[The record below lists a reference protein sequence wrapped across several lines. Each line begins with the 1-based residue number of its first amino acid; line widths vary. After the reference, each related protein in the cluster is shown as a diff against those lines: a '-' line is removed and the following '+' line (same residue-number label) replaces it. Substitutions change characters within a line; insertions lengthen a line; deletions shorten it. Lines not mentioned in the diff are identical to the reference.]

1 MKKLIPFIIFSLL
14 AFIVTAYSTSI
25 MLAEVG
31 QLGASDKTQVSKYNI
46 RVYSILLSVD
56 KDQYNNWIIS
66 ITITIASSITGTY
79 NIYATVTSGS
89 CSATASWSNV
99 YLATDPTPLSSSLSP
114 QCTYT
119 TQGAT
124 VEVRGE
130 PA

>member
-1 MKKLIPFIIFSLL
+1 MKKLILFIIFSLL

-99 YLATDPTPLSSSLSP
+99 NLAKTPSTLSSPLSP

-119 TQGAT
+119 TPGAT

>member
-1 MKKLIPFIIFSLL
+1 MKKLILFIIFSLL

-56 KDQYNNWIIS
+56 KDQYNNRIIS

-99 YLATDPTPLSSSLSP
+99 PLTTTPTTLSSPLSR

-119 TQGAT
+119 TPGAT